1 MSLQGSTQ
9 FRPVSPG
16 YRLSARTHM
25 PFVSTSTSPTARRTA
40 TRRRACALLGATVAV
55 GLLAGCA
62 SGPPASDGAA
72 PAASSASSETI
83 DFEYEGYSAEIPDEP
98 KRVVVLD
105 SRSGLE
111 MALLAD
117 YPLVATAYGT
127 DSPLS
132 PLIDDDVAHL
142 KNTAFDLNREEIAS
156 YDPDL
161 IVVGVGWWDFYE
173 GEDFKL
179 DEIAPVLAVND
190 GLDVE
195 GASAENPFEAM
206 TAQLELLGREDKA
219 EEAIAG
225 YEQALATAK
234 DRIGSYADGKVAS
247 VIHSPVDNF
256 TVISDES
263 IYMTVLPALGF
274 TILESEEIN
283 AAPPNP
289 NGIGHMLSY
298 ENAVSVF
305 SDTDML
311 LVYKDNVAADLDP
324 LLKRVPAVEKGNW
337 IDGNLAERFGFA
349 LTYTSFVNGIADAVE
364 GFADFS

>member
-1 MSLQGSTQ
+1 M
-9 FRPVSPG
+9 
-16 YRLSARTHM
+16 HM
-25 PFVSTSTSPTARRTA
+25 PLLHHSPSRQAHRPA
-40 TRRRACALLGATVAV
+40 GRRRGVALLSGLLAA

-62 SGPPASDGAA
+62 PSGGDTAEGDKAA
-72 PAASSASSETI
+72 GGTSASSETI
-83 DFEYEGYSAEIPDEP
+83 TFDYEGYSAEIPADP
-98 KRVVVLD
+98 QRVVVLD

-156 YDPDL
+156 YKPDL
-161 IVVGVGWWDFYE
+161 IVVGVGWWNFYE

-190 GLDVE
+190 GLEVA
-195 GASAENPFEAM
+195 GASAENPFVAM
-206 TAQLELLGREDKA
+206 TAQLAMLGREDKA
-219 EEAIAG
+219 DEAIAG
-225 YEQALATAK
+225 YEEAIADAK
-234 DRIGSYADGKVAS
+234 KRIGAKTEGKVAS
-247 VIHSPVDNF
+247 VIHAPSDNF

-263 IYMTVLPALGF
+263 IYETVLPQLGF
-274 TILESEEIN
+274 TILENEEI
-283 AAPPNP
+283 ATAPPNP

-298 ENAVSVF
+298 ENAVS
-305 SDTDML
+305 SLGAADML
-311 LVYKDNVAADLDP
+311 LVYKDDVSADLDP
-324 LLKRVPAVEKGNW
+324 LLKRVPAVAAGSW

-364 GFADFS
+364 GFPDF

>member
-1 MSLQGSTQ
+1 
-9 FRPVSPG
+9 
-16 YRLSARTHM
+16 M
-25 PFVSTSTSPTARRTA
+25 PLPSTSTLPVARRA
-40 TRRRACALLGATVAV
+40 APRRRAYALLAAAV
-55 GLLAGCA
+55 SAGLLAGCA
-62 SGPPASDGAA
+62 SAAPASEEEA
-72 PAASSASSETI
+72 PAASLETI
-83 DFEYEGYSAEIPDEP
+83 SFEYEGYSAEIPDDP

-161 IVVGVGWWDFYE
+161 IVVGVGWWNFYE

-179 DEIAPVLAVND
+179 GEIAPVLAVND

-195 GASAENPFEAM
+195 GASADNPFEAM
-206 TAQLELLGREDKA
+206 TAQLTLLGREDKA

-225 YEQALATAK
+225 YEKAVADARE
-234 DRIGSYADGKVAS
+234 RIGAYTDGKVAS

-263 IYMTVLPALGF
+263 IYEVVLPELGF
-274 TILESEEIN
+274 TILDSDEIN

-298 ENAVSVF
+298 ENAVGVF

-324 LLKRVPAVEKGNW
+324 LLKRVPAVERGTW
-337 IDGNLAERFGFA
+337 IEGNLAERFGFA

-364 GFADFS
+364 AFPDFSK

>member
-1 MSLQGSTQ
+1 M
-9 FRPVSPG
+9 PVVTTPSPRG
-16 YRLSARTHM
+16 GL
-25 PFVSTSTSPTARRTA
+25 RRA
-40 TRRRACALLGATVAV
+40 GRRRAFALVSAALTV

-62 SGPPASDGAA
+62 GSDVTTNEGAGSDSNSG
-72 PAASSASSETI
+72 SSETI
-83 DFEYEGYSAEIPDEP
+83 KFEYEGYAAEIPADP
-98 KRVVVLD
+98 QRVVVLD

-132 PLIDDDVAHL
+132 PLIDSDVAHL

-156 YDPDL
+156 YNPDL
-161 IVVGVGWWDFYE
+161 IVVGVGWWNFYE

-195 GASAENPFEAM
+195 GASIDNPFEAM
-206 TAQLELLGREDKA
+206 TAQLSLLGREDKA
-219 EEAIAG
+219 EEAIEG
-225 YEQALATAK
+225 YEKAVEDAK
-234 DRIGSYADGKVAS
+234 ARIGAYADGKVAS

-263 IYMTVLPALGF
+263 IYQLVLPALGF
-274 TILESEEIN
+274 TILESDEITS
-283 AAPPNP
+283 APPNP

-305 SDTDML
+305 ADTDML

-364 GFADFS
+364 GFNDFSS